1 MCFALPG
8 RIMKAE
14 GNNLTAEI
22 FGKRRSVLCGTEESV
37 GRGDHVLVF
46 NDIIVKKIT
55 KKGFE
60 VMMEEM
66 KELWK

>member
-8 RIMKAE
+8 KIVKTE
-14 GNNLTAEI
+14 GKEITAEI
-22 FGKRRSVLCGTEESV
+22 FGKERNVIHGMEDSIVK
-37 GRGDHVLVF
+37 GDHVLVF
-46 NDIIVKKIT
+46 NDIIIKKIT
-55 KKGFE
+55 KRGFE

>member
-8 RIMKAE
+8 RIVKAE
-14 GNNLTAEI
+14 GKDLTAEI
-22 FGKRRSVLCGTEESV
+22 FGKHRNVLSGMEESL
-37 GRGDHVLVF
+37 GEGDHVLVF

-60 VMMEEM
+60 VLMEEM